1 MTLYDGKIINS
12 STYVDLGK
20 QKGCDGI
27 DSGGSAINYLLSR
40 INLNKLKQDIQQKY
54 ERADSVTASNELNER
69 MKIIEGFLKKNINP
83 TWPVLKVIPV
93 LPANLRPILTDDE
106 EIIQSSDLNELYR
119 QVINANNSLKC
130 CYNLFKF
137 N

>member
-1 MTLYDGKIINS
+1 
-12 STYVDLGK
+12 
-20 QKGCDGI
+20 
-27 DSGGSAINYLLSR
+27 
-40 INLNKLKQDIQQKY
+40 
-54 ERADSVTASNELNER
+54 

-137 N
+137 NWQLATNELTQNIRKLQKAVDMLYDNSNDLD